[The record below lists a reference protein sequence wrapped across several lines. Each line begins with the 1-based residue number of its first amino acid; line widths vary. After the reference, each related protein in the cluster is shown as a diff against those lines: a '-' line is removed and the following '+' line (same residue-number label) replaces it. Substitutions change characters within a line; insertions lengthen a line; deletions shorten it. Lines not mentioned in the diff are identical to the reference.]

1 MAAVRWTLAR
11 IGNDLD
17 GHHDSVPARALRLRV
32 ADLQAELGPG
42 ASRRP
47 GSSESADASAWV
59 ADAMQA
65 MGWIAEERGL
75 GGSRSLDG
83 LSWDLAVEQVW
94 ETWVDRFIATLAPRC
109 GLTSIRRGQTIR
121 SLHWQTQVASMRRLI
136 PDSGLRA
143 AGRVVWVDAKYKA
156 HLQLLAHKG
165 WDGLSEA
172 VRESHRADL
181 HQALAYTA
189 LDEATRVDS
198 VLVYPELASTGAG
211 QPAVA
216 TLPAGRRRLRL
227 LLLGLPFGFRSE
239 DHRQDTLARWC
250 AVLAG

>member
-1 MAAVRWTLAR
+1 
-11 IGNDLD
+11 
-17 GHHDSVPARALRLRV
+17 
-32 ADLQAELGPG
+32 
-42 ASRRP
+42 
-47 GSSESADASAWV
+47 
-59 ADAMQA
+59 
-65 MGWIAEERGL
+65 
-75 GGSRSLDG
+75 
-83 LSWDLAVEQVW
+83 
-94 ETWVDRFIATLAPRC
+94 VDQFIATLAPRC
-109 GLTSIRRGQTIR
+109 GLMSIRRGQTTR
-121 SLHWQTQVASMRRLI
+121 NLHWQTPVASMRRLI